1 MVVCSCRGPL
11 RIKAGFL
18 TDEDRGPPVQFDVSR
33 EHFVHLVK
41 LHARAPK
48 ISHYQVR
55 KRFD

>member
-1 MVVCSCRGPL
+1 MVPL